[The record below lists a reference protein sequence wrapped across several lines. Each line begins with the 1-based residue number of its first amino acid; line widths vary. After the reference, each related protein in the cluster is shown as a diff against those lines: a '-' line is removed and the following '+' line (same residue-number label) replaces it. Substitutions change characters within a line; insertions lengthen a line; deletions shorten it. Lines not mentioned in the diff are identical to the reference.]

1 MNCSDKLVMTEYHN
15 QLHLKSLWV
24 CGLQFASNEFEMFAA
39 GARIGVD
46 IRKLYFILPDP
57 SEIERFPDEYNYLL
71 LVNNSTV
78 RKLDSWKKFISN
90 EICPYATSPYST
102 ILTTVAGNKT
112 VNVHDIAIN
121 VLKIAQKF
129 ISYKK
134 YIFKLVTAITVI
146 LVWLPLM
153 MDMSD
158 YTDPWKVVFVLSS
171 NYILAVMFVVD
182 IHFLVAAIMDASR
195 RYHVAQILSRMAR
208 PSHLDVAPVLN
219 FRMKNPMV
227 GLGSNRSLS
236 SVSTRSNS
244 IMSSVSISSGSRS
257 GNYASTAISKV
268 PPTPATSNHSSPRDG
283 NRVGSGNGSAT
294 SIAVVPLDEVDIEQ
308 QADTFMNASMETT
321 KDNKTNNKSNII
333 VDSNNVSSTDVFHSA
348 VPGSESEA
356 PKDYNLGNVPR
367 VDFQVH
373 QNLYAWLYT
382 RTVLLDYGHRMQ
394 VQVNVYVG

>member
-1 MNCSDKLVMTEYHN
+1 MDCTDETTIQNYQN
-15 QLHLKSLWV
+15 QLQLISLWIFGQQHAV
-24 CGLQFASNEFEMFAA
+24 HEFEIFAA

-46 IRKLYFILPDP
+46 IQSIYFKLPKASDV
-57 SEIERFPDEYNYLL
+57 EINHENTFDDTIRFDGIQMRPHDA
-71 LVNNSTV
+71 
-78 RKLDSWKKFISN
+78 WKEFL
-90 EICPYATSPYST
+90 CATQLAS
-102 ILTTVAGNKT
+102 AGS
-112 VNVHDIAIN
+112 VSAHDVVFR
-121 VLKIAQKF
+121 VLKLSQIF
-129 ISYKK
+129 VTYKK
-134 YIFKLVTAITVI
+134 YVFKIIVSVTVI

-219 FRMKNPMV
+219 FKV
-227 GLGSNRSLS
+227 GNFGDSFKSLGRSMS

-257 GNYASTAISKV
+257 GNHASPVNSKV
-268 PPTPATSNHSSPRDG
+268 PPTPAMSNHSSPRDG
-283 NRVGSGNGSAT
+283 NSVGSGNGSVT
-294 SIAVVPLDEVDIEQ
+294 SVAVVPLDEVDIEQ
-308 QADTFMNASMETT
+308 QPDTFMNASIETT
-321 KDNKTNNKSNII
+321 KDNKSNVVIGSF
-333 VDSNNVSSTDVFHSA
+333 VEPHRTVSSSDVQEETFA
-348 VPGSESEA
+348 DV
-356 PKDYNLGNVPR
+356 VPR
-367 VDFQVH
+367 VDFRIH

-394 VQVNVYVG
+394 VRVNVYVGEYISDIIHMNIYSSI

>member
-1 MNCSDKLVMTEYHN
+1 MDCTDETTIQNYQN
-15 QLHLKSLWV
+15 QLQLISLWIFGQQHAV
-24 CGLQFASNEFEMFAA
+24 HEFEIFAA

-46 IRKLYFILPDP
+46 IQSIYFKLPKASDV
-57 SEIERFPDEYNYLL
+57 EINHENTFDDTIRFDGIQMRPHDA
-71 LVNNSTV
+71 
-78 RKLDSWKKFISN
+78 WKEFL
-90 EICPYATSPYST
+90 CATQLAS
-102 ILTTVAGNKT
+102 AGS
-112 VNVHDIAIN
+112 VSAHDVVFR
-121 VLKIAQKF
+121 VLKLSQIF
-129 ISYKK
+129 VTYKK
-134 YIFKLVTAITVI
+134 YIFKIIVSVTVI

-219 FRMKNPMV
+219 FKV
-227 GLGSNRSLS
+227 GNFGDSFKSLGRSMS